1 MSESSAYQQIASYL
15 NQRNRDPRNANNV
28 REALA
33 QLRAN
38 PGLIPSLVLGPLED
52 RPRSLPVP
60 AARGASPP
68 AATSGGSS
76 PQRQEQ
82 TGNKPTSFPGPDPV
96 VGPLPKP
103 PDRARPSEIGMNAP
117 ARSPTQSSTQPP
129 TQTASSGA
137 PATAAAAE
145 PSIIQRILTEVGQSP
160 GRAAAN
166 YMTGGLAGGVLDALP
181 TIVPA
186 IRNYLGIG
194 GGGGAQATPAPTP
207 TPTLSAADR
216 EEVARNPMLQPP
228 AASAASDQPTGIQRA
243 LDTAG
248 DYAGRAAQS
257 IGRAATTDIGG
268 GGGPE
273 GNPLLGPIP
282 PTYQGSDATPGELN
296 PPTPPNPNAVS
307 RLVPQPL
314 SDALETLTGGARGA
328 PGSPVEEQPPPGT
341 GIPIPPAVGNLGRDI
356 GNKVSG
362 AANSILPYGQS
373 GAKAIA
379 DSVLPY
385 DQSGMKVLSD
395 AITDPRSY
403 EQIVRILAGLGVGT
417 QQSQTRY
424 NSPGRTP
431 RQPPANQ

>member
-15 NQRNRDPRNANNV
+15 NQRGRNPRDPNNV

-60 AARGASPP
+60 AARAASPQSASP
-68 AATSGGSS
+68 SGSS

-117 ARSPTQSSTQPP
+117 ASSPTR
-129 TQTASSGA
+129 TASSSPTPSPSSTPA
-137 PATAAAAE
+137 PSSPSSSAPSQSMIPVGGPITA
-145 PSIIQRILTEVGQSP
+145 
-160 GRAAAN
+160 
-166 YMTGGLAGGVLDALP
+166 LADLVLRNLP
-181 TIVPA
+181 TMSLPSF
-186 IRNYLGIG
+186 LGGGGGG
-194 GGGGAQATPAPTP
+194 GGGGAQATPAPAPASAPTP
-207 TPTLSAADR
+207 TPTLSAADQK
-216 EEVARNPMLQPP
+216 EIERNPMLQPP
-228 AASAASDQPTGIQRA
+228 VAASDQPTGIQRA

-273 GNPLLGPIP
+273 GNPLIGPLP
-282 PTYQGSDATPGELN
+282 PTYQGSDATPAELN

-314 SDALETLTGGARGA
+314 SDALETLTGGTRGA

-341 GIPIPPAVGNLGRDI
+341 GVPIPPAVGNLGRDI
-356 GNKVSG
+356 GNKASG
-362 AANSILPYGQS
+362 LANSILPYGQS